1 MNTDLKN
8 CNFKVQSKNLTKVTF
23 ALRRVK
29 GHDPIYL
36 LEFIYKNH
44 VDDSLV
50 GHYKANRSKT
60 DVWIVKIPILYFEI
74 CLNVIIVAF

>member
-1 MNTDLKN
+1 M
-8 CNFKVQSKNLTKVTF
+8 SLTKRSV
-23 ALRRVK
+23 ALWRLK

-50 GHYKANRSKT
+50 GHYKATKFKT
-60 DVWIVKIPILYFEI
+60 DVENIYLFFSCI
-74 CLNVIIVAF
+74 